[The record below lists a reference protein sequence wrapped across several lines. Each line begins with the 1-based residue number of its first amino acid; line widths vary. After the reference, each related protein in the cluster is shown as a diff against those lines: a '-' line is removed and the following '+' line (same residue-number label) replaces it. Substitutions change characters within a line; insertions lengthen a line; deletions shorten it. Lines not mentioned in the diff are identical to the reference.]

1 MKILVIS
8 QYFWPE
14 NFRINDLCVDLQ
26 KRGHQV
32 TVLTGVPNY
41 PEGQVFPE
49 YSENPQKFNV
59 LDGVEIV
66 RVPLVVR
73 GSSSIR
79 LLLNYV
85 SYAVMGSTL
94 GLYKLKNREFD
105 VVFVCQLSPILIAL
119 PGVLYKR
126 FNNIPVVMWVL
137 DLWPETL
144 KSVGVVKSEKILN
157 IIGKLVSFIYGR
169 CDLIFGQSPAFE
181 KNISLYTKINDRFRV
196 LYSWAEDIFSNVE
209 TDISSCPLNISPDRK
224 EYFNIVFTG
233 NIGEAQALDKVLR
246 AFKIAIVKGA
256 KVNFHIIGDGRV
268 LKDLQQLVV
277 DLGISKDVIFYGR
290 RPLEDMPKFFASSG
304 ALLVS
309 LKSSDAFKLTIP
321 GKVQS
326 YMASKK
332 AILAVLEGEGARV
345 INEAKSGLVSLPG
358 DIDKLSENIIKI
370 SNLPKNDLENMATAA
385 KQYFD
390 KNFNKKKII
399 SGLEHDLRTLISE
412 RRV

>member
-14 NFRINDLCVDLQ
+14 NFRINDLCVELQ
-26 KRGHQV
+26 KRGHQI

-41 PEGQVFPE
+41 PEGQIFSE

-59 LDGVEIV
+59 LGGVEIV
-66 RVPLVVR
+66 RVPFVVR

-85 SYAVMGSTL
+85 SYAFMGSTL
-94 GLYKLKNREFD
+94 GLYKLRKREFD

-126 FNNIPVVMWVL
+126 FNKVPVVMWVL

-144 KSVGVVKSEKILN
+144 KSVGVVRSEKILN
-157 IIGKLVSFIYGR
+157 IIGKLVSFIYDR

-181 KNISLYTKINDRFRV
+181 KNISLYTKINGRFRV
-196 LYSWAEDIFSNVE
+196 LYSWAEDIFSNIE
-209 TDISSCPLNISPDRK
+209 TDISSCPLKIPQDRK
-224 EYFNIVFTG
+224 EFFNIVFTG
-233 NIGEAQALDKVLR
+233 NVGEAQALDKVLR

-256 KVNFHIIGDGRV
+256 KVNFHIIGDGRA

-277 DLGISKDVIFYGR
+277 DLGISKEVIFYGR
-290 RPLEDMPKFFASSG
+290 RPLEDMPKFYASSG

-332 AILAVLEGEGARV
+332 TILAVLEGEGARV
-345 INEAKSGLVSLPG
+345 INEAQCGLVSSPD
-358 DIDKLSENIIKI
+358 DIEKLTDNIIKI
-370 SNLPKNDLENMATAA
+370 SNLNIEDLKNMAAAA

-390 KNFNKKKII
+390 NNFNKKNII
-399 SGLEHDLRTLISE
+399 SNLESELETLINES
-412 RRV
+412 RI

>member
-14 NFRINDLCVDLQ
+14 NFRINDLCVELQ

-41 PEGQVFPE
+41 PEGQVFSE

-126 FNNIPVVMWVL
+126 FNNIPIVMWVL

-181 KNISLYTKINDRFRV
+181 KNISLYTKINGRFRV

-209 TDISSCPLNISPDRK
+209 TDISSCPLNIPPDRK

-256 KVNFHIIGDGRV
+256 KVNFHIIGDGRA

-370 SNLPKNDLENMATAA
+370 SHLPKNDLENMATAA
-385 KQYFD
+385 KRYFD